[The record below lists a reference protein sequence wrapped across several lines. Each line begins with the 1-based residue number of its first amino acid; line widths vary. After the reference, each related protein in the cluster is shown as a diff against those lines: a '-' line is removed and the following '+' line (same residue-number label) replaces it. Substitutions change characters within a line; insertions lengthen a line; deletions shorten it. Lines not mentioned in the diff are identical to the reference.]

1 MEYTLNT
8 SIAEDTSTIQKA
20 IEQIADN
27 EAADSKADGHGQLP
41 ENPSREI
48 GVPVS
53 SGQKAS
59 VHHWFFTFM
68 WINIPVI
75 GWFYL
80 FYLAFNKKYLDR
92 QSFARAY
99 LLYKLIFLI
108 IGIIIL
114 AILIHIGMELLDQL
128 LVYMEM
134 L

>member
-1 MEYTLNT
+1 MKPLTVRLT
-8 SIAEDTSTIQKA
+8 AT
-20 IEQIADN
+20 
-27 EAADSKADGHGQLP
+27 DSCLKILP
-41 ENPSREI
+41 EK
-48 GVPVS
+48 PVS
-53 SGQKAS
+53 LFPLDKRLLCTTG
-59 VHHWFFTFM
+59 FTFM

-114 AILIHIGMELLDQL
+114 AILIHIGMELLEQL

>member
-80 FYLAFNKKYLDR
+80 FYLAFNRKNTSR
-92 QSFARAY
+92 RNFARAY
-99 LLYKLIFLI
+99 LLYKLLSVLLSAALLAALVYV
-108 IGIIIL
+108 GIQVADKVL
-114 AILIHIGMELLDQL
+114 A
-128 LVYMEM
+128 YMEM

>member
-41 ENPSREI
+41 ENPSRET

-92 QSFARAY
+92 QSFAVCRHQEWQKTSFKMANSFS
-99 LLYKLIFLI
+99 LKK
-108 IGIIIL
+108 IL
-114 AILIHIGMELLDQL
+114 SITSFSKK
-128 LVYMEM
+128 
-134 L
+134 

>member
-27 EAADSKADGHGQLP
+27 E
-41 ENPSREI
+41 
-48 GVPVS
+48 
-53 SGQKAS
+53 AS